1 MDRQSARSDRIWES
15 LHLFYHHGPRE
26 SDALL
31 LNAIAPTMNDAL
43 RRRTLSSW
51 FFIRYWEGG
60 PHFRI
65 RFRDPRPA
73 ALDDVHR
80 ALATHLENLA
90 HETRPLDP
98 VAYYK
103 AFTTDGDDP
112 VAAHGWY
119 ADHSIERI
127 AYTPELVRYGG
138 PVGMAV
144 SEDMFAASS
153 QAALAGIRLS
163 PERVGRID
171 LALSML
177 LAAVLGL
184 GVDSLTA
191 IGWLRS
197 YCISFSFATDLAAF
211 PTTRLR
217 LHAEREF
224 FTKADGLFKR
234 LQTIER
240 EIDSRKPESSL
251 ICWWHHQVRTFM
263 ARYSAADVNHEL
275 SSPPLRVM
283 QSQLHMFHN
292 RLGIS
297 IGDECYLSWLASLV
311 LARADG
317 RGDYFKDGRE
327 APDREYHERSKYFV
341 TRMDAQTP
349 LRGRMSER
357 LPIWQSGPSIALP
370 DSEPDGLCMPLG
382 DVLLRRRST
391 RRLFGPVALADLSA
405 LLRFAAGVSAEQ
417 TIRVPGFSG
426 NAKLRSY
433 PSPGAKYPTD
443 VVVYARNVT
452 GLDPGFFLYD
462 TNEHALQPVARAIDD
477 DSLFGLSPFTAN
489 AANPGSVNAIEVP
502 LWLFLVADLGFL
514 RQTYGVRSYRL
525 VTLECG
531 HLAQNL
537 ALVAVALGMAS
548 IPIGGFYDDAASQVL
563 AIDGVGRSVAYL
575 TLVGKPRRKHTQR
588 RGASDIPE
596 TEGAHRWPRFR

>member
-1 MDRQSARSDRIWES
+1 MDHQSARSDWES

-31 LNAIAPTMNDAL
+31 LDAIAPTMNDAL
-43 RRRTLSSW
+43 RRRELSSW
-51 FFIRYWEGG
+51 FFVRYWEGG

-65 RFRDPRPA
+65 RFRDPRPDT
-73 ALDDVHR
+73 LGNVHR
-80 ALATHLENLA
+80 ALADHLVTRA

-98 VAYYK
+98 IAYYE
-103 AFTTDGDDP
+103 AFTTDGGDP

-163 PERVGRID
+163 PERVERID

-184 GVDSLTA
+184 GIDSLTA
-191 IGWLRS
+191 VGWLRS

-211 PTTRLR
+211 PMTRLR

-234 LQTIER
+234 LQTIGR

-251 ICWWHHQVRTFM
+251 ICWWHHQIRTFV
-263 ARYSAADVNHEL
+263 ARYSAADVNREL

-297 IGDECYLSWLASLV
+297 IGDECYLSWLVSLV

-341 TRMDAQTP
+341 TQMDAQTP
-349 LRGRMSER
+349 LRGRTSER
-357 LPIWQSGPSIALP
+357 LPIWRSGPSIALP
-370 DSEPDGLCMPLG
+370 ESEPDGLHMPLG

-391 RRLFGPVALADLSA
+391 RRLFGPVTLADLSA
-405 LLRFAAGVSAEQ
+405 LLRFAVGVSADRS
-417 TIRVPGFSG
+417 IRVPGFSG

-452 GLDPGFFLYD
+452 GLDPGFFRYD
-462 TNEHALQPVARAIDD
+462 ADEHALRSVARAIDD

-489 AANPGSVNAIEVP
+489 AANPGSVNALDVP

-563 AIDGVGRSVAYL
+563 AVDGVGRSVAYL
-575 TLVGKPRRKHTQR
+575 TLVGRPRRKDTQW
-588 RGASDIPE
+588 RGTGSWRV
-596 TEGAHRWPRFR
+596 EGGYDA